1 MKNNKQFVIN
11 LITNLVSFSVTFG
24 ISFFLSPYVIANV
37 SKEAY
42 GFVSLSN
49 DFINY
54 IALLT
59 IALNSMANRF
69 ISVKMHQGKTEEAV
83 CYFNSVLIGNAIVSL
98 IMIVPSVI
106 CVANLEKILNI
117 NPSIVSDVKVLF
129 ALTFVTFIFS
139 IISSTFSIATFITN
153 RLDLASY
160 RDIQA
165 SVVKAVCLIVMF
177 TLFKAHIFY
186 IGIAGLLYTIVLLF
200 NNLYYTKKLLPEFKI
215 GLKYFRIAY
224 IAEMIKAGIWN
235 VVSKISSI
243 LSTELSLLISN
254 ITIGDSAMGILSIAK
269 TLPNIVLQLI
279 GIIANI
285 FAPEFIASYA
295 KNEIKDLDDQ
305 IQFSMKVVGT
315 LAGIPIVLLIGFGI
329 PLFDLW
335 LPTVDSNILYIM
347 AVVYGFGL
355 LFAGPVEPLYNV
367 FVVTNNIKIPSLYSL
382 ITGIMNIS
390 LVFIGIHVVDND
402 FYKMLIIMGTGTVF
416 TIIRTG
422 IFIPLY
428 AAHCLKFTKWTFYPQ
443 ILKSL
448 GSATVMAFI
457 AISISKMIKI
467 DSWIRLII
475 VAVSV
480 AFVHLIVNVLLTF
493 TKEERKNFISKL
505 RKEKKNDKQ

>member
-1 MKNNKQFVIN
+1 MKNNKQFIIN

-69 ISVKMHQGKTEEAV
+69 ISVKMHQGKTNEAV

-98 IMIVPSVI
+98 VMIVPSII
-106 CVANLEKILNI
+106 CVVNLEKILNI
-117 NPSIVSDVKVLF
+117 NASIVSDVKILF
-129 ALTFVTFIFS
+129 ALTFITFIFS

-165 SVVKAVCLIVMF
+165 SLAKAACLILLF
-177 TLFKAHIFY
+177 TLFKAHVFY
-186 IGIAGLLYTIVLLF
+186 IGIAGLCYTIVLLLS
-200 NNLYYTKKLLPEFKI
+200 NLYYTKKLLPEFKI
-215 GLKYFRIAY
+215 GIRYFRIAY
-224 IAEMIKAGIWN
+224 IVEMIKAGVWN

-285 FAPEFIASYA
+285 FAPEFIVSYA
-295 KNEIKDLDDQ
+295 KNEIKDLDHQ

-329 PLFDLW
+329 PLFQLW
-335 LPTVDSNILYIM
+335 LPTVDAKILYIM
-347 AVVYGFGL
+347 SVVYGFGL

-367 FVVTNNIKIPSLYSL
+367 FIVTNNIKIPSLYAL
-382 ITGIMNIS
+382 VTGIMNIS
-390 LVFIGIHVVDND
+390 LVFIGINAVESD

-416 TIIRTG
+416 TIIRTAV
-422 IFIPLY
+422 FIPLY
-428 AAHCLKFTKWTFYPQ
+428 AAHCLEFKKWAFYPQ

-448 GSATVMAFI
+448 GSATIMSLI
-457 AISISKMIKI
+457 AISIQKTMKI

-475 VAVSV
+475 VAVFV
-480 AFVHLIVNVLLTF
+480 AMVHLIVNVLLTF
-493 TKEERKNFISKL
+493 TREERKSFVKKL
-505 RKEKKNDKQ
+505 RRGQTNDQ